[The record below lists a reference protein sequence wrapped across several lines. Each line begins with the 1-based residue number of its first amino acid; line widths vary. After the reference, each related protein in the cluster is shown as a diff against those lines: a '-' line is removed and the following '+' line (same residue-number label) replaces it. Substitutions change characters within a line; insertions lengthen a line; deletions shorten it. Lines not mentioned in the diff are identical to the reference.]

1 MKIILENQDGNM
13 VDLSIYK
20 GKKVL
25 FFYPKAN
32 TPGWTTETKGFGE
45 FYGKFKELGVEVFGI
60 SKDTVKKQFN
70 FANKLE
76 TPFNLLSD
84 IDGIICEKF
93 GVWQEKKFMGKTSM
107 GIVRSTFLLDENN
120 EIVEEWRK
128 VKVKGHVEEVL
139 EVCRRW

>member
-1 MKIILENQDGNM
+1 MEIILENQNGDM
-13 VDLSIYK
+13 IDLSAHR
-20 GKKVL
+20 GKKIL
-25 FFYPKAN
+25 FFYPRAN

-45 FYGKFKELGVEVFGI
+45 SYEEFKGLGIEIFGI
-60 SKDTVKKQFN
+60 SRDTVKKQSN
-70 FANKLE
+70 FAKKLE
-76 TPFNLLSD
+76 TPFSLLSD

-120 EIVEEWRK
+120 EIIKEWRK

-139 EVCRRW
+139 EVCEGW